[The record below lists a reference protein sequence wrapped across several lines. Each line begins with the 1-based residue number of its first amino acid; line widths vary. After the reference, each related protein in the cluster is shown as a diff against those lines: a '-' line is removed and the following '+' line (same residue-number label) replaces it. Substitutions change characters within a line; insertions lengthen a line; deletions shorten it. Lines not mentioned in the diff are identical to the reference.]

1 MSFAVRRIDTVVPA
15 SSGDAPSTTATVL
28 DYVCLFTHDLKRKQ
42 KRWQDGKL
50 KYHTFNKRIMVY
62 DDRGHFIGDGHWH
75 AGGDLEEGEELE
87 LDRGAAIVQV
97 ADCVGSRE
105 QDLTELLDKRAR
117 EVEKR
122 RAVAA
127 AKTPASSRT
136 RAAPRQE
143 QQSSHF
149 QMSHRP
155 LSAIVPSP
163 GPIGRAAIP
172 DHSPYEA
179 RKAESPVGAPPAKRR
194 RTSPSPPSKAGFA
207 QSLFG
212 ARLNLSTC
220 SSISAPR
227 IHTMRARLNA
237 ATDTTLRPADD
248 SLSKDVEVVIL
259 DDTPSSTPLEA
270 NPCIIAKTKEPAR
283 HVVTTSTRIM
293 EARKGGGTVIS
304 VPEDSG
310 SGHGRAANEDL
321 ATVPSPVI
329 QRAIPI
335 MKDPDTTTRQA
346 REPQS
351 LVKEK
356 RQERAQNTLETRK
369 ENDDPDNA
377 DVAETA
383 RPQLEAPESPSKP
396 TGPRTELRSR
406 PRKRR
411 GLLILDE
418 QRHDEGRSVSVTSTP
433 IIPAPLN
440 GTAAEPASFARSLN
454 VRSSQDAKTTAE
466 ATESCIPP
474 RSAVVPGGGTFQS
487 EATQAETSQLEAS
500 QLGASHSGKNQSEE
514 AQSEVS
520 QLEAGRP
527 EASHLEKCQ
536 SEGAQPEAAQPEA
549 AQSEAAQSEAAQ
561 SERDTDR
568 AGNLKHEDERLSGT
582 PPMPCH
588 RRLLGGSFEEFPP
601 DLISANP
608 SETEAGNLEAQGV
621 VLELHDEVEAVSS
634 SPEADDLPTN
644 RARRPTSRQEMRRRL
659 AEADE
664 NSNQEEQEIS
674 MKGDGKTKAPNQPDL
689 VSVENPSD
697 RDTEQQ
703 DSEYAEMNEQRQ
715 SRQSLS
721 PFFDD
726 SPQDKPISSQP
737 RGIRQRRTRSSAK
750 APPVEAA
757 PEPQGPRLSRLARK
771 SVKSKEIIG
780 YVPLF
785 GTGKPKPSP
794 FAMVGSRTGT
804 IGMPQPVPVRLPGI
818 KLSRVAERV
827 HEKPPLAVDA
837 PPDAEAEAG
846 AKRSASHSHATLPRP
861 KLAEVSPEVASPEA
875 RSRNT
880 ASPEETM
887 SDPAADQGSGES
899 TGFAVASESKIAN
912 PATRGRKAARKQD
925 AAGQAPQTVVPFEPP
940 QPVRAHPK
948 SAPVRPKA
956 DANLPGFSKANGG
969 PWSRDAEDLLGMTRP
984 AGEGQSRAYARV

>member
-172 DHSPYEA
+172 NHSPYEA
-179 RKAESPVGAPPAKRR
+179 RKAESPGGAPPAKRR

-237 ATDTTLRPADD
+237 TTDTTLRPADD
-248 SLSKDVEVVIL
+248 SLSKDVEVVVL

-270 NPCIIAKTKEPAR
+270 NPCTIAKTKEPAR
-283 HVVTTSTRIM
+283 HVITTSTRIM
-293 EARKGGGTVIS
+293 EARKGGGTVVS

-310 SGHGRAANEDL
+310 SGHGRAANENL

-329 QRAIPI
+329 QRAVPI

-351 LVKEK
+351 LFKEK

-369 ENDDPDNA
+369 ENDDPDN
-377 DVAETA
+377 VAASETA
-383 RPQLEAPESPSKP
+383 RPRLEAPESPSKP

-411 GLLILDE
+411 GLLILVE

-433 IIPAPLN
+433 IIPMPLN
-440 GTAAEPASFARSLN
+440 GTAAEPASFARSFN
-454 VRSSQDAKTTAE
+454 VRSPQDAKTTAE
-466 ATESCIPP
+466 TAVSCGPP
-474 RSAVVPGGGTFQS
+474 RLGVVPGRGAFQS
-487 EATQAETSQLEAS
+487 EATQAETPQLEAP
-500 QLGASHSGKNQSEE
+500 QLRASYSGKVQSEE

-527 EASHLEKCQ
+527 EATHLEKCQ
-536 SEGAQPEAAQPEA
+536 PEAAQPEAAQPEA
-549 AQSEAAQSEAAQ
+549 AQT
-561 SERDTDR
+561 ERDTDR
-568 AGNLKHEDERLSGT
+568 GGNLKHDNERLSGT

-608 SETEAGNLEAQGV
+608 SETEAGNLEAHGM
-621 VLELHDEVEAVSS
+621 VLELHDEAEAVSS

-644 RARRPTSRQEMRRRL
+644 RARRPTNRHELRRRL

-664 NSNQEEQEIS
+664 DSNQEEQEIS
-674 MKGDGKTKAPNQPDL
+674 TKGDGKIEAPNQPDL

-703 DSEYAEMNEQRQ
+703 DSEYAEMKEQRQ
-715 SRQSLS
+715 PRQSHS

-726 SPQDKPISSQP
+726 SPQEKPISSQP

-780 YVPLF
+780 YIPLF
-785 GTGKPKPSP
+785 GTGNPKSSP

-861 KLAEVSPEVASPEA
+861 KLAEVSPEVASSEA
-875 RSRNT
+875 RPRNRNT
-880 ASPEETM
+880 ASPEETI

-899 TGFAVASESKIAN
+899 TGFVVASESKIAN
-912 PATRGRKAARKQD
+912 PATRGRKAAKKQD

-940 QPVRAHPK
+940 QPVRAHLK

-984 AGEGQSRAYARV
+984 AEEGQSRAYARV